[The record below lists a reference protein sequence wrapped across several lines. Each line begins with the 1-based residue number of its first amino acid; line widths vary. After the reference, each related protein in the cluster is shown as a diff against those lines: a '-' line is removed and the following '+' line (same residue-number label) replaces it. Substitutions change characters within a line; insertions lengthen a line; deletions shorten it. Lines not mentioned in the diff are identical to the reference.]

1 MLRLLLA
8 RAAAAL
14 LLLCSWQAHAQTDSL
29 QVDSAAVEEDFS
41 MYEQFDFADAGAKR
55 FCTPK
60 VFDLSPAKLIWLGYD
75 VQGPFTLESDTF
87 RVGNNSFAA
96 GDSKMQSAGG
106 VRVGANIPVISKS
119 NIVWQMGFN
128 YWRVNFVSSE
138 AARNATPLSRELVSR
153 GLTTGGLNTTIFK
166 PLNDK
171 KFIIAQAS
179 GDLNF
184 MDEMIPLKYVR
195 YSGAVLYGKKV
206 NDRKMIGFGIS
217 RTYRVGELNYIP
229 VMLLNWTHSSRK
241 WGVEMMAPARAN
253 VRYNFSPRNLLF
265 FGYELEGNS
274 FRVFPQLETTN
285 LPDDQKPYLELRRSE
300 LRLRMTWE
308 VSLHKFIWLSWQAGY
323 RMNWSFNVDQ
333 FPNDKEFFRGFF
345 GDQKYVMENNLTG
358 ALYSM
363 ISLNLVSP

>member
-1 MLRLLLA
+1 MLRMFFVRGAAALMLLLA
-8 RAAAAL
+8 ARA
-14 LLLCSWQAHAQTDSL
+14 QAQTDTL
-29 QVDSAAVEEDFS
+29 QVDSTAVEEDFS

-87 RVGNNSFAA
+87 RLGSTSSLAA
-96 GDSKMQSAGG
+96 DSKIQSAGG

-128 YWRVNFVSSE
+128 YWRINFVSNE
-138 AARNATPLSRELVSR
+138 ASRNASPLSRELVAR

-184 MDEMIPLKYVR
+184 MDEFIPLKYVR
-195 YSGAVLYGKKV
+195 YSAALLYGKKV
-206 NDRKMIGFGIS
+206 NDRKMIAFGIS

-229 VMLLNWTHSSRK
+229 VMLLNWTHRNRK

-274 FRVFPQLETTN
+274 YRIFPQLETDN
-285 LPDDQKPYLELRRSE
+285 LPADQKPYLELRRSE
-300 LRLRMTWE
+300 LRVRMTWE

-323 RMNWSFNVDQ
+323 RLNQSFNVDQ
-333 FPNDKEFFRGFF
+333 LPNDRDFFRGFF
-345 GDQKYVMENNLTG
+345 GDQKYNMENNLTG
-358 ALYSM
+358 AFYSM